1 MHLRWPE
8 SAFIEFVQVFVPIAA
23 HAAHHH
29 SPCSQSLSSSVPRAP
44 AVCEWQMA
52 QAPSKDLCVM
62 RRDCRAWAQLRTAS
76 LVAYAHERTCQRRSN
91 LRKLESDPG
100 VTLCL

>member
-29 SPCSQSLSSSVPRAP
+29 RLAPRACQAVCRAP
-44 AVCEWQMA
+44 AVREWQMA
-52 QAPSKDLCVM
+52 QAHFKYLCVM